1 MRTYVVR
8 ANDSPGS
15 IAATFA
21 GCPKCSNLL
30 IKSNPQ
36 KATVRYPNGF
46 VTFKELHV
54 GEVLNLP
61 DAWFDGT
68 LDRQPQ
74 SYFAALPYADG
85 VTPGVGQAPTAAPS
99 QASQAVLDIYGFA
112 SLAAK
117 AIAADPNYC
126 TSIAQ
131 AGSPVNEAVHN
142 FKEAWNRINPAAAV
156 PIGTGTL
163 EPVTTAA
170 MATVIATVPAP
181 CAGGV
186 PTQLPPVAVAE
197 REGLSTGAAATVI
210 GLVAAV
216 VVGTVVYEVSRPRR
230 RFSSWHKPSNFRR
243 SR

>member
-1 MRTYVVR
+1 MREYVVQPG
-8 ANDSPGS
+8 DSPAS
-15 IAATFA
+15 IAAKNEHA

-85 VTPGVGQAPTAAPS
+85 VTPGVGQAPGPDVIGS
-99 QASQAVLDIYGFA
+99 
-112 SLAAK
+112 AK
-117 AIAADPNYC
+117 AAVAAIVADPNYC
-126 TSIAQ
+126 TSVGQ
-131 AGSPVNEAVHN
+131 SGSPVNTAIHA
-142 FKEAWNRINPAAAV
+142 FKTAWNADNPNFPV
-156 PIGTGTL
+156 PIGTGMYELLTANAL
-163 EPVTTAA
+163 SLALGKKPSPPGCVAGTPSGPMPVLQPL
-170 MATVIATVPAP
+170 PA
-181 CAGGV
+181 V
-186 PTQLPPVAVAE
+186 VE
-197 REGLSTGAAATVI
+197 KKGLSTGAVLGI
-210 GLVAAV
+210 GLAAAV
-216 VVGTVVYEVSRPRR
+216 TVGAITYAVTRPKR
-230 RFSSWHKPSNFRR
+230 RR